1 MALQID
7 ECLSYNGAQLLLSPT
22 GTTTSIFPSSSYDP
36 SHQKYVIFEKL
47 RNDRKMKN
55 FICLISASLFKG
67 IQKVL
72 QTETAYKYL
81 VLIAY

>member
-1 MALQID
+1 
-7 ECLSYNGAQLLLSPT
+7 
-22 GTTTSIFPSSSYDP
+22 
-36 SHQKYVIFEKL
+36 
-47 RNDRKMKN
+47 MKN

>member
-1 MALQID
+1 MCD
-7 ECLSYNGAQLLLSPT
+7 FWKTEKW
-22 GTTTSIFPSSSYDP
+22 
-36 SHQKYVIFEKL
+36 QKNEKIYL
-47 RNDRKMKN
+47 
-55 FICLISASLFKG
+55 FSASLFKG